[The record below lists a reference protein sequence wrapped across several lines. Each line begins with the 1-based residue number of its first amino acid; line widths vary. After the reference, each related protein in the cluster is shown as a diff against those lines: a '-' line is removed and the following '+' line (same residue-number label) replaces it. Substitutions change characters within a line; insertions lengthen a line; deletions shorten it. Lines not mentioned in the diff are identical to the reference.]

1 MSEIAALGELV
12 GRLLDRLE
20 DGASLEAFQEP
31 LRRGSAAG
39 HVSIV
44 PDEHEPGA
52 YVMRVRLKIMA
63 VPTGAARGAFTDRL
77 LALNHGFGGRAAF
90 SVDDGVAWLTSA
102 NPVAHLDPS
111 DLIDLLLWTAAQAD
125 HYDDILLDEFGH
137 ELRI

>member
-1 MSEIAALGELV
+1 MSEITALGELV
-12 GRLLDRLE
+12 GRLLDHLE
-20 DGASLEAFQEP
+20 DGATLEAFQEP
-31 LRRGSAAG
+31 LQRGSASG

-52 YVMRVRLKIMA
+52 YVMRVRLRIMA
-63 VPTGAARGAFTDRL
+63 VPAGAAREAFCGRL

-111 DLIDLLLWTAAQAD
+111 ELIDLLLWTAEQAD
-125 HYDDILLDEFGH
+125 HYDDVLLDEFGH
-137 ELRI
+137 GLRV